1 MSFSPSSFLENFS
14 AEDQLSIAV
23 KKDSAIRTQHSL
35 LDLFR
40 RESEHGQQFN
50 HNFDHRFNHSGC
62 GSDLRINLE
71 PIGEIF
77 DTFEDI
83 EKGIVAFPHV
93 FGRLA
98 DPCIIID

>member
-1 MSFSPSSFLENFS
+1 MSFSPSSFLANFS
-14 AEDQLSIAV
+14 AENQPSIAV
-23 KKDSAIRTQHSL
+23 KKDSAIRTQPSL

-40 RESEHGQQFN
+40 RESEHGQQFD
-50 HNFDHRFNHSGC
+50 HNFDHRFNHGGC

-71 PIGEIF
+71 PTREIF
-77 DTFEDI
+77 DTFKDI

-98 DPCIIID
+98 DACIITG